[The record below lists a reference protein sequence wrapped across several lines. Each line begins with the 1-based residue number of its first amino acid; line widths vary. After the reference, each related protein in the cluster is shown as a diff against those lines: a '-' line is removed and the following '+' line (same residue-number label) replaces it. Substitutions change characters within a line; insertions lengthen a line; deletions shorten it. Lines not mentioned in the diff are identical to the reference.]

1 LGCEH
6 FFPEELKDLTPV
18 EEKLIALN
26 SCYGFFTKHT
36 IATERGEGASYPK
49 HIKGHITVFPNNVKE
64 LASKVLPHPLVR
76 VMEEVHV
83 SWYGS
88 EKPLA
93 RDLAGLL
100 SVRRRKVEA
109 ALLWLK
115 CNNPHYKDIE
125 IDAAEMESWGVE
137 HHGVPPQILD
147 RVERIEPTAWEKIQ
161 TAQIVPPTELCL
173 DEGKI
178 GGIEEILTSL
188 SQAEN
193 EAGVSCLGDQDSDQ
207 QGGLEVPKDRHEE
220 EEEAKGHEAV
230 GDHVIEIHASG
241 MFALDGQPEV
251 TDTEKLRFTYEA
263 MGRNAVGRDAEKG
276 GNTAASATLQF
287 PKGREPFIQV
297 SRGDHFADKL
307 DTWFFPKA
315 FPTLFPRGSGGPLL
329 ADEALSDIGGK
340 SCSADG
346 AEPGASGLLAS
357 RNMSL
362 RAWADVVLRRHG
374 GRFANHRIFAFLVF
388 NLELRSRNRRASLL
402 SVSRRNF
409 RKLERVVGSL
419 SKSRLDAATREL
431 QENERTTDEDIQELL
446 KGISLYG
453 FRQPMSR
460 EQRLSSRRKIKSLIF
475 LDGMPA
481 IWFTLNP
488 NDLSS
493 PVKLRLAAYRTHD
506 PGDAEAFLTSLDMA
520 FKRARLAVSDPMSS
534 ALFFH
539 REISLFFEH
548 YVKIGEDSVFG
559 RVSQYFGAVE
569 TNERGALHIHGLLWL
584 QGNMKLGTLLMDLC
598 GDGQAAYREQVSQ
611 YADSVFSEV
620 RESIPGPRCAESPP
634 RVLTGNK
641 LICRAGT
648 GPGCL

>member
-1 LGCEH
+1 
-6 FFPEELKDLTPV
+6 
-18 EEKLIALN
+18 
-26 SCYGFFTKHT
+26 
-36 IATERGEGASYPK
+36 
-49 HIKGHITVFPNNVKE
+49 
-64 LASKVLPHPLVR
+64 
-76 VMEEVHV
+76 
-83 SWYGS
+83 
-88 EKPLA
+88 
-93 RDLAGLL
+93 
-100 SVRRRKVEA
+100 
-109 ALLWLK
+109 
-115 CNNPHYKDIE
+115 
-125 IDAAEMESWGVE
+125 
-137 HHGVPPQILD
+137 
-147 RVERIEPTAWEKIQ
+147 
-161 TAQIVPPTELCL
+161 
-173 DEGKI
+173 
-178 GGIEEILTSL
+178 
-188 SQAEN
+188 
-193 EAGVSCLGDQDSDQ
+193 
-207 QGGLEVPKDRHEE
+207 
-220 EEEAKGHEAV
+220 
-230 GDHVIEIHASG
+230 
-241 MFALDGQPEV
+241 
-251 TDTEKLRFTYEA
+251 
-263 MGRNAVGRDAEKG
+263 
-276 GNTAASATLQF
+276 
-287 PKGREPFIQV
+287 
-297 SRGDHFADKL
+297 
-307 DTWFFPKA
+307 
-315 FPTLFPRGSGGPLL
+315 
-329 ADEALSDIGGK
+329 
-340 SCSADG
+340 
-346 AEPGASGLLAS
+346 
-357 RNMSL
+357 
-362 RAWADVVLRRHG
+362 
-374 GRFANHRIFAFLVF
+374 
-388 NLELRSRNRRASLL
+388 
-402 SVSRRNF
+402 VSRRNF